1 MPATS
6 ANALAA
12 HKDAFLSILP
22 PFFVLGWRPI
32 DRCKYIARHVSRRKR
47 YSITAEAAF
56 HPLSFVG
63 IIQTRHQTP
72 PGDMTPLNERRLLHP
87 TILLP
92 RINSS
97 KSIGPFPHIGRTSC
111 RQQVFESC

>member
-32 DRCKYIARHVSRRKR
+32 DRCKYIARHDYRRKR

-56 HPLSFVG
+56 HPLPFVG

-72 PGDMTPLNERRLLHP
+72 PGDLPPQTGSASCGERVWQYVEIWGGAKP
-87 TILLP
+87 
-92 RINSS
+92 
-97 KSIGPFPHIGRTSC
+97 
-111 RQQVFESC
+111 

>member
-32 DRCKYIARHVSRRKR
+32 DRCKYIARHDYRRKR

-72 PGDMTPLNERRLLHP
+72 PGDLTRLNERRLLNA
-87 TILLP
+87 TILLRGRSAEHTSELQSLM
-92 RINSS
+92 RISYA
-97 KSIGPFPHIGRTSC
+97 
-111 RQQVFESC
+111 VFCLNK